1 MYNQHGSRKKK
12 KQHIYTQIAL
22 IKAVTECMICI
33 FARVLK
39 VQVQCSSGIKEVY
52 INLSCALQLH
62 WTKVKVLF
70 HFISCKFSNCGII
83 CKATE
88 LKNNQEQSRNTNCR
102 DH

>member
-83 CKATE
+83 CK
-88 LKNNQEQSRNTNCR
+88 LRNNQEQSRNTNCR